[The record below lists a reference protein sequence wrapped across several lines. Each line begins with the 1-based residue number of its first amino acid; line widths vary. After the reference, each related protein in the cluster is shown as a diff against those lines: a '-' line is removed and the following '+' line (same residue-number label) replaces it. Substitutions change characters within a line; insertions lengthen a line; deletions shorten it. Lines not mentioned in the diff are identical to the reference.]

1 MAVSEIKNIT
11 KLRNNQKNTSYEIEK
26 IVDHKIENNNYIFL
40 IKWKNYDESENTW
53 INIDSFNE
61 KQLLK
66 EYLNEK
72 KIIFKI

>member
-40 IKWKNYDESENTW
+40 IKWKNYDESENT
-53 INIDSFNE
+53 
-61 KQLLK
+61 
-66 EYLNEK
+66 
-72 KIIFKI
+72 